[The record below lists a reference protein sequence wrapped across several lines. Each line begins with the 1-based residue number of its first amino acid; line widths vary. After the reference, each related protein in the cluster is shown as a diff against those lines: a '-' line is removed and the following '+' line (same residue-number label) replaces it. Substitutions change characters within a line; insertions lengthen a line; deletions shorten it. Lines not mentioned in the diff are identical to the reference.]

1 MYHMCNGDENM
12 TATKRIRISEENR
25 KLLHHMKDVGQ
36 SYDEVI
42 GELLKDHW
50 KKNRR
55 ELFNKIEENE
65 EKAPE
70 DFISLDELD

>member
-1 MYHMCNGDENM
+1 MA
-12 TATKRIRISEENR
+12 ATKRIRISEENR
-25 KLLHHMKDVGQ
+25 KLLHQMKDVGQ

-42 GELLKDHW
+42 EELLKEHW
-50 KKNRR
+50 EKNRG

-70 DFISLDELD
+70 GFTSLEELD